1 VQHGESPVVNIDSQR
16 YDRDGF
22 RVSDNSAALTI
33 LLNGYAACIILTGV
47 ITSSLLS
54 PPSER
59 SEWQRCCFRSMC
71 VCVCVCAQRTGQSD
85 QFKMVKATDFKFDMH
100 VSRDSLDMTP

>member
-1 VQHGESPVVNIDSQR
+1 MQHGESPVVNIDSQR

-71 VCVCVCAQRTGQSD
+71 VCVCVCAQRTGQLGICKNSLGR
-85 QFKMVKATDFKFDMH
+85 DMH
-100 VSRDSLDMTP
+100 SDERLLVPP